1 MIVLAGCMIIRPVT
15 VRAESG
21 TIYACTIHP
30 CYRHPV
36 SGEIEDSGGEA
47 AYATGQGMVE
57 GCVSTA
63 GMLEVTDSGRMYLT
77 MRLSLVDYT
86 SDHAFQVQS
95 WGDSG
100 WTDPPIGITGEGS
113 DKNGKT
119 WDITMEVPSEQCV
132 VRGTMMVTPMGRSV
146 IYYFYPDNFTPGE
159 ADGANGMKAAMVTE
173 PSNGGGAAPAGN
185 GSGDGTAAERNT
197 TETQADAGQTQSAAD
212 LQAQAVSGGNAAGSQ
227 ASSAG
232 ENASDMQ
239 QAVSGENST
248 GKSAGST
255 PQGTSGSSN
264 VQGVTSGGVD
274 KNAGLNLSTEEQ
286 AGGTEETA
294 GTEMDPEE
302 SGADGQ
308 EDTQKDAGGKRSV
321 AETIFINVVSGVLI
335 GGILIGL
342 CACIWYFL
350 RKRQAAGF
358 TDPDEYAD
366 LYQDSSPSKAATS
379 AGRSSDRDHT
389 DG

>member
-1 MIVLAGCMIIRPVT
+1 MQHFIRKQIGICFGLFMIVLAGCMIVRPVT

-86 SDHAFQVQS
+86 SDHAFQVQN

-185 GSGDGTAAERNT
+185 GSGDGTAAEGNS

-212 LQAQAVSGGNAAGSQ
+212 LQ
-227 ASSAG
+227 
-232 ENASDMQ
+232 Q
-239 QAVSGENST
+239 QAVSGENS
-248 GKSAGST
+248 SSGSDGNT
-255 PQGTSGSSN
+255 PQGTNGNSN

-308 EDTQKDAGGKRSV
+308 EDTQKDAGEKRSV

-358 TDPDEYAD
+358 TDPDKYAD
-366 LYQDSSPSKAATS
+366 LYQDSSPNKADTS
-379 AGRSSDRDHT
+379 AVRSSDRDHT